1 MRLEI
6 SCFECL
12 QDMAPGESRIAYS
25 RLCSLSDDGVYEFEC
40 PNGHR
45 TTTVLRTPKHE
56 VLYTIGANAILDG
69 YLREAVASFAASL
82 ERYYEF
88 VLRVVARHRNVAPQ
102 EFDNAWKILSKQ
114 SERQFGAF
122 VIAWFLETGKHF
134 TSSQRSQI
142 NKMTELRNH
151 VIHQGKIPTASEC
164 KNYGQHVLDIAAPV
178 EKILLNEYGPAH
190 KDECFA
196 NARKVKSPDSSLLTV
211 LSIFS
216 VFENAKKND
225 WKLEP
230 ALKRLNDYREHLQ
243 IPETGT
249 DSLRKTM
256 HKRVDPDE
264 KEPDPLS

>member
-1 MRLEI
+1 
-6 SCFECL
+6 
-12 QDMAPGESRIAYS
+12 MAPGESRTGYS
-25 RLCSLSDDGVYEFEC
+25 RLCSLSDDGVYVFEC

-69 YLREAVASFAASL
+69 YSREAIASFAASL

-88 VLRVVARHRNVAPQ
+88 VLRVVARHRKVALQ

-122 VIAWFLETGKHF
+122 VIAWFLETGKHY
-134 TSSQRSQI
+134 TSSPQNPI
-142 NKMTELRNH
+142 NNMTELRNR
-151 VIHQGKIPTASEC
+151 VIHQGKIPTASQC
-164 KNYGQHVLDIAAPV
+164 KEYGQHVLDIAAPI
-178 EKILLNEYGPAH
+178 EDILLNVYGAAH

-196 NARKVKSPDSSLLTV
+196 NARKVESSDSSLLTV
-211 LSIFS
+211 QSIFS
-216 VFENAKKND
+216 VFETAKKNN

-230 ALKRLNDYREHLQ
+230 ALKRLKDYRTHLQ
-243 IPETGT
+243 IPMIGT

-256 HKRVDPDE
+256 HKRVNPDE
-264 KEPDPLS
+264 QDPDPLS